1 MRLYEKCGHTLFFTQ
16 PLKPTHPK
24 RNVDSDADLS
34 GIDIQ
39 TENGPEKS
47 EVRRGVSDPR
57 PSIPGILDGKKT
69 YQVNTYRFLHV
80 YGRGVPLG
88 HIDTGVAILARG
100 PIWLSSANMT

>member
-1 MRLYEKCGHTLFFTQ
+1 MVTLSLIQ
-16 PLKPTHPK
+16 PLKTTHPK

-39 TENGPEKS
+39 AENTPEKS

-69 YQVNTYRFLHV
+69 YQVNIMHYWTS
-80 YGRGVPLG
+80 
-88 HIDTGVAILARG
+88 T
-100 PIWLSSANMT
+100 